1 MKKLIYSN
9 GKIIGINKYEFTHN
23 SCNEYGSSGCPIF
36 LEDSNKVLGMHKCG
50 DSSNKI
56 PCADFIWPIYEY
68 LINNNVKIKSLPV
81 SSLNN
86 EPITVH
92 FITDDQKI

>member
-1 MKKLIYSN
+1 
-9 GKIIGINKYEFTHN
+9 
-23 SCNEYGSSGCPIF
+23 
-36 LEDSNKVLGMHKCG
+36 MHKCG